1 MLLIGNAHLEIEPA
15 FQGYAHVFYPQG
27 LGLTQPESNHV
38 LCSISS
44 CDVHEPRH
52 VGCCGQAWVTEQRVL
67 SIQCLFFLKHYVGCS
82 KIFIYLAV
90 WGLSCSPEAQLPSV
104 ACGILLPWPGI
115 KPVSPELEGRVS
127 TTRSSGKSPILCAY
141 VLITYIL

>member
-104 ACGILLPWPGI
+104 ACGILLP
-115 KPVSPELEGRVS
+115 
-127 TTRSSGKSPILCAY
+127 
-141 VLITYIL
+141 